1 MIKEK
6 SWYGWPDF
14 SGGDPV
20 NSPRFIAG
28 KEANGFIIKNHP
40 TEVVYGPVYQH
51 KSINALEGL
60 AIDIDGNCLSKDTIV
75 FADNKEKTLYA
86 MNGEGVA
93 KSIIRLSEGSEIKS
107 IRYHKDSMYILD
119 SSIGCIYK
127 LGNGNNLSVF
137 NLPKIIWV
145 FLIIFIIAIVLIIV
159 MKFKEKKGQ

>member
-1 MIKEK
+1 MKKAGLLLVLIM
-6 SWYGWPDF
+6 SVVMLP
-14 SGGDPV
+14 SCN
-20 NSPRFIAG
+20 NSNNNG
-28 KEANGFIIKNHP
+28 KDR
-40 TEVVYGPVYQH
+40 EV
-51 KSINALEGL
+51 
-60 AIDIDGNCLSKDTIV
+60 
-75 FADNKEKTLYA
+75 TLYA
-86 MNGEGVA
+86 MNDEGVA

>member
-1 MIKEK
+1 
-6 SWYGWPDF
+6 
-14 SGGDPV
+14 
-20 NSPRFIAG
+20 
-28 KEANGFIIKNHP
+28 
-40 TEVVYGPVYQH
+40 
-51 KSINALEGL
+51 
-60 AIDIDGNCLSKDTIV
+60 
-75 FADNKEKTLYA
+75 

-137 NLPKIIWV
+137 NLPKIIWI

-159 MKFKEKKGQ
+159 MKFKENKGK